1 MDQCVPLTRAQ
12 PWETVPELAG
22 LDSLFPDLEPRASR
36 PVEVTASF
44 AEEGGR
50 RVPVHVVIAEAD
62 AARAVV
68 FAFGLVRDLPGYE
81 VTVRAFAG

>member
-1 MDQCVPLTRAQ
+1 MDQCTPLTVAQ
-12 PWETVPELAG
+12 PWETVPGFAG
-22 LDSLFPDLEPRASR
+22 LDSLFPDLEPNGYR

-62 AARAVV
+62 AARAIG
-68 FAFGLVRDLPGYE
+68 FTFGLVRDLPGYE
-81 VTVRAFAG
+81 VTVRPFTA